1 MKKKCFITTSLFTRF
16 LTTFGMTKGN
26 LSRSLLLTFLR
37 SYVLMVLLMLSCCVV
52 YGQLSTAEKPV
63 SFTRFIP
70 AMSVNEQTHKVM
82 PPLDMAK
89 IEQEDKEEAENG
101 IMHRFGIK
109 HEVSYNLTNSGEWID
124 LPDGDKLWRLS
135 IFCPNA
141 TSINLLYDK
150 FCLPEGAQF
159 FLYSNDKQQQLGA
172 FTSRSNK
179 GEKENPR
186 EFSTALIYS
195 NHIILEYYLPNNAED
210 MGVISVSDV
219 VHGYRGFGDIRW
231 PGMCFNCSYEYYEN
245 ANCYPSLNNEIN
257 SVVLIIVNG
266 NSGYTGSLVN
276 TTANEMN
283 DKHYILT
290 VEKCNGSNYAFYWHY
305 EHYACTPNQP
315 INQPPLIY
323 THGATVVASSKNG
336 NFLLLRLNDD
346 PGLAWDVVPYYLG
359 WDRTGTAPTG
369 SKRIIHHPSCDIKKI
384 TSTTTR
390 IFSWPGYPDIWET
403 EDRPFSNYFHPI
415 TPFLGSEGAPLLNSN
430 SKLIGHY
437 LKQTNGECYEIY
449 GIKVCYN
456 DAIFGKFSWAWTN
469 NNTSNPSERLR
480 DWLDP
485 INTGNLTCEGRGCQ
499 DTIKL
504 WKSNPKSAYHAV
516 HKIISKQVIPNGT
529 TTSYKAGAE
538 IKLIEGFHAKSGSNF
553 HAKIEE
559 LTECIT
565 LPRANTSSQND
576 EQNDEFAFQEGKSLS
591 VLSQISYEFNL
602 LPNPN
607 SGTFQIET
615 NFPVSHISNLK
626 VINTLGITVYET
638 QHLVSNEIQLQNSCT
653 GLYFVLV
660 TLNDGKMLTQKMM
673 VHTN

>member
-1 MKKKCFITTSLFTRF
+1 MRSNSIKTTPP
-16 LTTFGMTKGN
+16 FGHPFNKLKGN
-26 LSRSLLLTFLR
+26 LLRFSSLT
-37 SYVLMVLLMLSCCVV
+37 VLLSYCLTVLVS
-52 YGQLSTAEKPV
+52 YGQVCTGEEPV
-63 SFTRFIP
+63 SFTRVIP

-150 FCLPEGAQF
+150 FWLPEGAQF

-231 PGMCFNCSYEYYEN
+231 PGMCFNCSYENYEN

-290 VEKCNGSNYAFYWHY
+290 VEECKGASYAFYWHY

-336 NFLLLRLNDD
+336 NFRLLRLNDD

-390 IFSWPGYPDIWET
+390 IFSWPGSPDIWET
-403 EDRPFSNYFHPI
+403 EDRPFSNYYHPI

-437 LKQTNGECYEIY
+437 LEQANGVCYEIH
-449 GIKVCYN
+449 GIKFCYN

-469 NNTSNPSERLR
+469 NNTPNPSERLR

-485 INTGNLTCEGRGCQ
+485 LGLNPTILEGRGCQ
-499 DTIKL
+499 NTIKL
-504 WKSNPKSAYHAV
+504 WKSNPKDAYHAV
-516 HKIISKQVIPNGT
+516 QNIISKQEIPSGGSS
-529 TTSYKAGAE
+529 SYKAGVE
-538 IKLIEGFHAKSGSNF
+538 IALIDGFHAKSGATF
-553 HAKIEE
+553 HAKIEA
-559 LTECIT
+559 
-565 LPRANTSSQND
+565 LPGCNSRDSVSFLPPND
-576 EQNDEFAFQEGKSLS
+576 EQNSRLETEKSNHLFS
-591 VLSQISYEFNL
+591 RNYIPPKFNL
-602 LPNPN
+602 FPNPN
-607 SGTFQIET
+607 PGIFQLET
-615 NFPVSHISNLK
+615 NFPLSDIALIKITNL
-626 VINTLGITVYET
+626 LGVPVYET
-638 QHLVSNEIQLQNSCT
+638 QSLVSKEIALQNSGA
-653 GLYFVLV
+653 GLYFVVVVLK
-660 TLNDGKMLTQKMM
+660 NGKILTQKMM
-673 VHTN
+673 VQR